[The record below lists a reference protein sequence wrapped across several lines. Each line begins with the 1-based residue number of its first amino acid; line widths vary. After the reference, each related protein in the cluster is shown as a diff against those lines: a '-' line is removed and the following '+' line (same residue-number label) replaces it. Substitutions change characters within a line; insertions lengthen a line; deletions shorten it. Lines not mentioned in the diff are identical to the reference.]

1 MLAVNESHNP
11 LDTLFVGFLKKQ
23 QRGEGMYLQG
33 AKQTILQYPTM
44 QKWNQH
50 KNEMINSGSCPI
62 VPIWLFLQV
71 LWFYFEEVQLSSRCC
86 PVLQYWKHLLAKTLT
101 SIVSF
106 GFHA

>member
-11 LDTLFVGFLKKQ
+11 LDTLFMGFLKKQ

-44 QKWNQH
+44 QKRNQH

-62 VPIWLFLQV
+62 VP
-71 LWFYFEEVQLSSRCC
+71 
-86 PVLQYWKHLLAKTLT
+86 T
-101 SIVSF
+101 F
-106 GFHA
+106 GFFKSSGFILKKSSCPAGIVQFSSTGNIS